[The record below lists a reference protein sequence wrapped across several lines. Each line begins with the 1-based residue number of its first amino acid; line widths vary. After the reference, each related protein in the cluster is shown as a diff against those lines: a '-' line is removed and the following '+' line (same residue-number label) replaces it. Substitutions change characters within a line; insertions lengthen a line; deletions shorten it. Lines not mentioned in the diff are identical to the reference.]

1 MAKANGNMWELRN
14 EQTTGLGCVG
24 NRCDVHRIVLGCCE
38 SFCLWGVE
46 MKGLA
51 ICKTCGT
58 DHSDNGG
65 KCRGLFGIKPVQ
77 AWNGEGIPPVGIE
90 VNFWVDEESVYR
102 KGVVV
107 YSSEKGATVD
117 IGYLASSGEHGD
129 FALITAEDRKREL
142 AIAELYKIGSITM
155 DDASEL
161 YSTISAGKI
170 PGVKLE

>member
-1 MAKANGNMWELRN
+1 MKFEYLKGSEKDFASERD
-14 EQTTGLGCVG
+14 
-24 NRCDVHRIVLGCCE
+24 DVLVIHDLISGDVIAERRV
-38 SFCLWGVE
+38 S
-46 MKGLA
+46 
-51 ICKTCGT
+51 
-58 DHSDNGG
+58 
-65 KCRGLFGIKPVQ
+65 
-77 AWNGEGIPPVGIE
+77 AWDGQGIPPVGEE
-90 VNFWVDEESVYR
+90 VNFWVDEESKYR

-155 DDASEL
+155 DDASEI
-161 YSTISAGKI
+161 YSAISAGKI

>member
-1 MAKANGNMWELRN
+1 MGGFKRAY
-14 EQTTGLGCVG
+14 
-24 NRCDVHRIVLGCCE
+24 
-38 SFCLWGVE
+38 LWGME

-77 AWNGEGIPPVGIE
+77 FWNGEGIPPVGIE
-90 VNFWVDEESVYR
+90 VNFWVDEESKYR

-142 AIAELYKIGSITM
+142 AISELYKIGSITM

-161 YSTISAGKI
+161 YSAISAGKI